1 MPHVEIKYSDNL
13 DIDINKIFDAVEK
26 IINKN
31 DLSAGECKSRAYPC
45 SQYKYSHILITV
57 SLLTKPHRD
66 KVFTHN
72 LSAEI
77 EKAIKVHLKQSL
89 YFSLN
94 IEYSLDYYTTNIH
107 SVEGDKLRSM
117 DDNDEN
123 ILAVIK
129 L

>member
-13 DIDINKIFDAVEK
+13 NIDTNKVFDVVEE

-31 DLSAGECKSRAYPC
+31 DMSAGECKSRAYPC

-66 KVFTHN
+66 EIFTQK
-72 LSAEI
+72 LSGEI
-77 EKAIKVHLKQSL
+77 EEAIKTHLKQSL

-94 IEYSLDYYTTNIH
+94 IEYNLAYYTTNIH
-107 SVEGDKLRSM
+107 SVEGDRLQGM
-117 DDNDEN
+117 VDNA
-123 ILAVIK
+123 I
-129 L
+129 